1 MKEIVH
7 EGMATVLSLVILLV
21 ASFFLVDTYLAG
33 RVALEAPQVA
43 AYGRQKDLLQVAI
56 ALLGTVTGYYL
67 GRVPAEKR
75 AVRAEQRET
84 EANAVASQEIERG
97 LELKRTTHSQLLA
110 LKRSVDAPIAE
121 RGMQGSS
128 ELLDQI
134 LKDLEKP

>member
-33 RVALEAPQVA
+33 RRIALEAPQVA

-84 EANAVASQEIERG
+84 ELTLSHLRK
-97 LELKRTTHSQLLA
+97 LKG
-110 LKRSVDAPIAE
+110 VWN
-121 RGMQGSS
+121 
-128 ELLDQI
+128 
-134 LKDLEKP
+134 